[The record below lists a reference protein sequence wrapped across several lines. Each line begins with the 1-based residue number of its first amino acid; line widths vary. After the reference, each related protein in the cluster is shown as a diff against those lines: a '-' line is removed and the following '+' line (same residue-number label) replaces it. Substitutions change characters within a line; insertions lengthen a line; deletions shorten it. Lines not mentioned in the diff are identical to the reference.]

1 MFLNADELVAA
12 SGRRRPKAQLKWALQ
27 RGLVPHERM
36 TDADGRPLVLR
47 ALFNPATVELPKVQP
62 NFGALRNGPPQA

>member
-1 MFLNADELVAA
+1 MFLTPDELAAA
-12 SGRRRPKAQLKWALQ
+12 SGRIRAKAQLRWALD

-47 ALFNPATVELPKVQP
+47 SLFEGAVPVQSQAAP
-62 NFGALRNGPPQA
+62 NWEALRGA

>member
-1 MFLNADELVAA
+1 MFLTSEELIAA
-12 SGRRRPKAQLKWALQ
+12 SGRRRPKAQLRWALD

-47 ALFNPATVELPKVQP
+47 SLFNPQTVPQVERPRWEALS
-62 NFGALRNGPPQA
+62 GA